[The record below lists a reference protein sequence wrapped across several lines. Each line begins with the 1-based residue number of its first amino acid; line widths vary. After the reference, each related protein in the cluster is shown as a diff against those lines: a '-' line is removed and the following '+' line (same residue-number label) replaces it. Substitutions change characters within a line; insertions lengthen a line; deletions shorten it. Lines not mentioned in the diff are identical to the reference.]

1 MRATTEDV
9 RDRVLRAAR
18 KEFATYGL
26 AGARIDRVARE
37 AQASKERLYAY
48 FSDKEALFTAVL
60 DLNLTEFFA
69 AVRLTPDDV
78 PGFVGA
84 VVDHSTKYPEHLRML
99 TWARLDDHKFQ
110 PIINR
115 AVPEANIEALR
126 EGQRRGLIDSFWDPV
141 QLLELLLAIGLAWA
155 QAPEAG
161 YFHGSDDTV
170 LASCRAASV
179 EAARRL
185 IPPAGT
191 ASLPGH

>member
-1 MRATTEDV
+1 
-9 RDRVLRAAR
+9 VLRAAR

-26 AGARIDRVARE
+26 AGARIDRVARD

-60 DLNLTEFFA
+60 DLNLAEFFA
-69 AVRLTPDDV
+69 AVRLTPEDV

-84 VVDHSTKYPEHLRML
+84 VVDHSTRHPEHLRMI
-99 TWARLDDHKFQ
+99 TWARLDNNKFQ

-126 EGQRRGLIDSFWDPV
+126 EGQRRGLIDSFWDPA

-161 YFHGSDDTV
+161 YFTGSDDAI

-185 IPPAGT
+185 I
-191 ASLPGH
+191 SVR